1 MKLIEVKNLNVIFGN
16 KEEQKNALALIE
28 SNKSPVEIKE
38 ITNATV
44 ANRNIS
50 LDIMKNELFVIVG
63 LSGSGKSTF
72 VRTLN
77 LLNKPSSGEILVEGK
92 DITKFNK
99 EELRNYRRNDISMV
113 FQNFGL
119 LSHRNIIRNVEY
131 SLEIQGVP
139 KKEREEIAL
148 EAIET
153 VGLKGW
159 EESMPNELSGGMQQ
173 RVGLARAI
181 ANNPKILLMD
191 EPYSALDPLI
201 RKEMQ
206 EDLLQIG
213 DDVER
218 TIIFITHDM
227 TEAFKLGDRIV
238 LMKDGEVVQ
247 IGTPN
252 DFFNNPANDYV
263 KEFIEDVDKTRI
275 LRVRNI
281 MRPIHNL
288 FNINGN
294 LEEALS
300 SMKEKEIEDLFVTND
315 DGVLL
320 GYLNKE
326 VILKNKN
333 KNLKELLNTDIT
345 HHLRRNMYLTDV
357 WHLLNE
363 SNIDVPVLDR
373 RGRLRGVLGYDDVF
387 EAMSK

>member
-1 MKLIEVKNLNVIFGN
+1 MKLIEVKNLNVIFGS
-16 KEEQKNALALIE
+16 KEEKKNALALID
-28 SNKSPVEIKE
+28 SNLSPIEIKE
-38 ITNATV
+38 LTNATV
-44 ANRNIS
+44 ASRN
-50 LDIMKNELFVIVG
+50 LNFDIMKNELFVIVG

-77 LLNKPSSGEILVEGK
+77 LLNKPTSGEILVDGL

-119 LSHRNIIRNVEY
+119 LSHRTVLRNVEY
-131 SLEIQGVP
+131 SLEIQGID
-139 KKEREEIAL
+139 KKIREKTAL
-148 EAIET
+148 EAIKT
-153 VGLKGW
+153 VGLEGW
-159 EESMPNELSGGMQQ
+159 EQSMPSELSGGMQQ
-173 RVGLARAI
+173 RVGLARAL

-206 EDLLQIG
+206 EDLLKIG
-213 DDVER
+213 DDAER

-227 TEAFKLGDRIV
+227 TEAFKLGDRIL

-247 IGTPN
+247 FGTPN

-263 KEFIEDVDKTRI
+263 KEFIQDVDKTRI

-288 FNINGN
+288 FNIDGN
-294 LEEALS
+294 LDEALA

-315 DGVLL
+315 EGVLL
-320 GYLNKE
+320 GYLTKAD
-326 VILKNKN
+326 ILKNRN
-333 KNLKELLNTDIT
+333 KSMKDLLNTDIT
-345 HHLRRNMYLTDV
+345 YHLRRNMYLTDV
-357 WHLLNE
+357 WHQLNE
-363 SNIDVPVLDR
+363 SSIDVPVLDS